1 MSLDLSSTP
10 SLNYKQWPNLS
21 SGYTNIQTEN
31 AIQCGLPKVTASA
44 QNDKCCSGSTIV
56 QPVAMYQSMLL
67 KSKVCPQPSPEEFA
81 LYPKVAVASSVR
93 TQLLSS
99 QACTASTNRFSQYD
113 RYQIPVPCQ
122 ALPQEAAMAGISRGT
137 TLNCNIYPQTGR

>member
-1 MSLDLSSTP
+1 MSQDPSSTP
-10 SLNYKQWPNLS
+10 ILNHKQWPNLS
-21 SGYTNIQTEN
+21 SGYTNTQTEN
-31 AIQCGLPKVTASA
+31 AIECGLAKVTASA
-44 QNDKCCSGSTIV
+44 QNDKCCSGSSIV
-56 QPVAMYQSMLL
+56 NRVAMYSSMHLL
-67 KSKVCPQPSPEEFA
+67 SKTCPPPTPKNYA
-81 LYPKVAVASSVR
+81 LYPKVAVCSSVR

-99 QACTASTNRFSQYD
+99 QTSTVATNRFSQYD